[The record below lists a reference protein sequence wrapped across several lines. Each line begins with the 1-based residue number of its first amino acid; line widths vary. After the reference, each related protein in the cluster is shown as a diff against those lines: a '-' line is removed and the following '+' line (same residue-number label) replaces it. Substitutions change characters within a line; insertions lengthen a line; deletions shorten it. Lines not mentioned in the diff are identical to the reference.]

1 MKIKFTVEALA
12 DLDGILAF
20 VATNHPTVSTA
31 LDRQIRTVLGRIS
44 AWPESAR
51 EVLDRRGVRVVAL
64 MRYPYRIF
72 YSVTNDSVVI
82 LHLYH
87 SSRRVPR
94 A

>member
-1 MKIKFTVEALA
+1 MKIIFTVEALA

-51 EVLDRRGVRVVAL
+51 EVVDRRGFASLRSCDIRTEYFIASR
-64 MRYPYRIF
+64 MRA
-72 YSVTNDSVVI
+72 S
-82 LHLYH
+82 
-87 SSRRVPR
+87 
-94 A
+94 